1 VSYIIRLYNRRHDL
15 GLDSAAAATT
25 VDTTTV
31 ESSSDKT
38 AVVKVKKPLPKWIPT
53 LADVKEFAGAGSS
66 LMMRQV
72 CNVGCW
78 TLMASAATRMGIFEI
93 AAHQLMLSL
102 WMVIGFV
109 QVYIL
114 STVILSC

>member
-1 VSYIIRLYNRRHDL
+1 
-15 GLDSAAAATT
+15 
-25 VDTTTV
+25 
-31 ESSSDKT
+31 
-38 AVVKVKKPLPKWIPT
+38 VKKPLPKWLPT
-53 LADVKEFAGAGSS
+53 VSDVKEFAGAGSS